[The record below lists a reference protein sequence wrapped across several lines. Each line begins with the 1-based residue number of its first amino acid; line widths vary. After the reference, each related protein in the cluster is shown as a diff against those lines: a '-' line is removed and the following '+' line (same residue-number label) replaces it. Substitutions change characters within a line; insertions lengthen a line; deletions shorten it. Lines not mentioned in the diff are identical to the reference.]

1 MLENPVLW
9 RPSRQRVEQA
19 NISRFMTKLHES
31 GATEVDDYDG
41 LYRWSI
47 ENPELFWA
55 SVWNFCGILAKTRGD
70 CVVENPDSFETVRW
84 FPTARLNLAENL
96 LHTQGDRA
104 ALEFYGENGSHRV
117 LTFDELRAQ
126 VFRLSR
132 ALKAFGIVA
141 GDRVVATLPN
151 LPETIVAMLAV
162 TSIGAV
168 WSSCSPDFGVD
179 ALLDRFGQI
188 KPRILFA
195 ADRYFYNGREFD
207 LSPRLKAILK
217 AIDSIEI
224 LVMVPYQ
231 GDSESR
237 ALGQGISIKDFV
249 LDHSCAPIE
258 FEAFPFDHPV
268 YILYSSGTTGAPK
281 CIVHGAGG
289 TLLQH
294 FKEHQL
300 LTDVHPGDRLFYFTT
315 CGWMM
320 WNWMVSALGSGATL
334 ILYDGSPFYPDVNR
348 LFDLV
353 DRAEIDILGVSA
365 GYIDSARKS
374 ELNPRQTHRLNS
386 LKTMLST
393 GSPLAPENFEF
404 VYQNIKQ
411 DLCLSSI
418 SGGTD
423 IVSCFVAGPPTVP
436 VRSGEIQ
443 RRALGMSVEVFDPH
457 GRSIAGKKGE
467 LVCTRPFPSMPVG
480 FWNDPAREKYHA
492 AYFERFANIWCH
504 GDFAEITESGGV
516 IIHGRSDSILTPG
529 GVRIGTAEIYRQVG
543 QIDAVLDSVAVAQS
557 WQGDVRIVL
566 FVKLAQ
572 GLSLNEELKARIKS
586 RIREFA
592 SPRHV
597 PAKIVQVADI
607 PYTKSGKL
615 VESAVREV
623 VHGRAVEN
631 VDALANP
638 EALKYFEG
646 IQELLE

>member
-1 MLENPVLW
+1 MSNPVLW
-9 RPSRQRVEQA
+9 RPSQQRIEHA
-19 NISRFMTKLHES
+19 NIVRFMKTLR
-31 GATEVDDYDG
+31 ATGTAEVDDYEG

-47 ENPELFWA
+47 EHPARFWP
-55 SVWNFCGILAKTRGD
+55 SVRDFCGIITETQGD

-84 FPTARLNLAENL
+84 FPGARLNFAENL
-96 LHTQGDRA
+96 LQMKGDRA

-117 LTFDELRAQ
+117 LSFDELRAQ
-126 VFRLSR
+126 ALRLSR
-132 ALKAFGIVA
+132 ALTDFGIA
-141 GDRVVATLPN
+141 PGDRIAAYLPN
-151 LPETIVAMLAV
+151 LPETIVAMLAA
-162 TSIGAV
+162 TGIGAV
-168 WSSCSPDFGVD
+168 WSSCSPDFGVA

-188 KPRILFA
+188 RPRILFA

-207 LSPRLKAILK
+207 LSARVESILK
-217 AIDSIEI
+217 SIDSIEL
-224 LVMVPYQ
+224 LVWIPYQ
-231 GDSESR
+231 GDSEGPAPAPGVWMEDLVR
-237 ALGQGISIKDFV
+237 G
-249 LDHSCAPIE
+249 HSPAAVE

-281 CIVHGAGG
+281 CILHGAGG

-300 LTDVHPGDRLFYFTT
+300 LADVHPADRLFYFTT

-320 WNWMVSALGSGATL
+320 WNWLVSGLGSGATL
-334 ILYDGSPFYPDVNR
+334 ILYDGSPVYPDGNR
-348 LFDLV
+348 LFDLI
-353 DRAEIDILGVSA
+353 DQAGIDILGVSA
-365 GYIDSARKS
+365 GFIDSVRKAG
-374 ELNPRQTHRLNS
+374 LKPRLSHRLAR
-386 LKTMLST
+386 LKTILST
-393 GSPLAPENFEF
+393 GSPLAPENFEY
-404 VYQNIKQ
+404 VYRDIKQ

-423 IVSCFVAGPPTVP
+423 IISCFVAGPPTVP
-436 VRSGEIQ
+436 VRRGEIQ
-443 RRALGMSVEVFDPH
+443 CRALGMSVAVFDGK
-457 GRSIAGKKGE
+457 GRSMIGKKGE

-480 FWNDPAREKYHA
+480 FWNDPDRKAYHR
-492 AYFERFANIWCH
+492 AYFDRFPNVWCH

-516 IIHGRSDSILTPG
+516 IIYGRSDSVLNPG

-543 QIDAVLDSVAVAQS
+543 QIEEVRDSVVIAQS

-566 FVKLAQ
+566 FVRMTE
-572 GLSLNEELKARIKS
+572 GLNLTEELKARIKS

-597 PAKIVQVADI
+597 PSKIIQVADI

-623 VHGRAVEN
+623 VHGRPVKNIE
-631 VDALANP
+631 ALANP
-638 EALKYFEG
+638 EALENFKG